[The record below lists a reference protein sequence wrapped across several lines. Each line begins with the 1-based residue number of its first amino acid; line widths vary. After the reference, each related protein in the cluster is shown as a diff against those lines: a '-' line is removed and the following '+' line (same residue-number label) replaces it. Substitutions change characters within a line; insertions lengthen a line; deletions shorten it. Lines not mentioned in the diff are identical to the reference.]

1 MVKCDKHLS
10 MVFSTCNVKVK
21 AQLDR
26 TAYRSRHGTDNLSA
40 LVKASKNKAI
50 LQGKILSTR
59 INNTQNVSMLHT
71 IHDLSAWNK
80 PLIDTCQYC
89 STSRANQVLHFLV
102 NLGFQNRGVCL
113 QAFPSFPSPLFHVLA
128 LASFLARQKPKTP
141 FLGLSL
147 LQNQTLH
154 SLRIRWWIQVAAV
167 SPFNEEMRTN
177 YLLTV
182 ELVKKI
188 SEDPSLKHVYIM
200 SKDRLKAV
208 MTMPSINK
216 N

>member
-1 MVKCDKHLS
+1 
-10 MVFSTCNVKVK
+10 MVFSTCDAKVK

-40 LVKASKNKAI
+40 LVKASKNKANPR
-50 LQGKILSTR
+50 GKILPTR
-59 INNTQNVSMLHT
+59 IINNHNVCMSHT

-89 STSRANQVLHFLV
+89 STSRANQVLRLLV
-102 NLGFQNRGVCL
+102 NLGFPKRGVCL
-113 QAFPSFPSPLFHVLA
+113 QAFPSFPSPLFHFLA

-147 LQNQTLH
+147 LQNQTEMLATQPEN
-154 SLRIRWWIQVAAV
+154 SVMKTSRCCLA
-167 SPFNEEMRTN
+167 FYEEMRTN

-182 ELVKKI
+182 ELVKKV
-188 SEDPSLKHVYIM
+188 SKDPSLKHVCIM
-200 SKDRLKAV
+200 SRPAEASHDDARF
-208 MTMPSINK
+208 
-216 N
+216 